1 MIARGVDFKD
11 GDDKGITPLN
21 CAVHY
26 GRLEN
31 VEVILKIAKEKEA
44 EAPEQ
49 EEKPE
54 AMEVGEGGSDE
65 EEGSDDEKPKKVA
78 IKKADSELGV
88 SGSLNVK
95 SYSNELLRS
104 LLFKAILSNKW

>member
-11 GDDKGITPLN
+11 GDDKGITPLM
-21 CAVHY
+21 CAAHY

-31 VEVILKIAKEKEA
+31 IEVILKIAKEKEA

-54 AMEVGEGGSDE
+54 AMDVGEGGSDE
-65 EEGSDDEKPKKVA
+65 EGGSDDEEKPKKA
-78 IKKADSELGV
+78 AAKKADAELEA
-88 SGSLNVK
+88 
-95 SYSNELLRS
+95 SYLVHSQQ
-104 LLFKAILSNKW
+104 F

>member
-49 EEKPE
+49 EEKAE
-54 AMEVGEGGSDE
+54 AMDVGEDGSDE
-65 EEGSDDEKPKKVA
+65 DGGSDDEDRPKKKAV
-78 IKKADSELGV
+78 KKGGADLDVWIG
-88 SGSLNVK
+88 
-95 SYSNELLRS
+95 
-104 LLFKAILSNKW
+104 LLFLLVNLLTRF

>member
-1 MIARGVDFKD
+1 LKFLIARGVDFKD

-88 SGSLNVK
+88 SGHL
-95 SYSNELLRS
+95 
-104 LLFKAILSNKW
+104 